1 MSKIV
6 VTGGCGYIGSHTIV
20 DLIQN
25 GYEVVCIDNLVR
37 GKRSQLDCI
46 TAITG
51 VDVPFY
57 EVDMCDE
64 SALSKAFDAIGAIGG
79 VIHFAALKSVPESVE
94 KPEWYLN
101 NNMGALQ
108 NLLQQMQ
115 LRQINHLVFSSSCAV
130 YGRPAKLPVT
140 EDCPFADQV
149 SPYALSKQKGELLV
163 EEQMRKNQ
171 NLRCSILRYFNP
183 IGAHPS
189 GKMGENPYEKTTN
202 LLPLILKVAKQ
213 EIPFLTVNGNDY
225 PTPDGTAVRDYVHV
239 CDIAHAHVLAF
250 KALSDSTK
258 PQLQTYNLGSEQ
270 GYSVLEMIH
279 AFEACNGRKVPYSIH
294 KRRVGD
300 PAAIYADISK
310 AKKELNWLPV
320 NDLGIMLGSAWQ
332 WARKK

>member
-46 TAITG
+46 SAITG

-57 EVDMCDE
+57 EVDICDE
-64 SALSKAFDAIGAIGG
+64 VALSKAFDTIGAIGG
-79 VIHFAALKSVPESVE
+79 VIHFAALKSVPESVD

-108 NLLQQMQ
+108 NLMQQMQ
-115 LRQINHLVFSSSCAV
+115 LRQINQFVFSSSCAV
-130 YGRPAKLPVT
+130 YGSPAKLPVT
-140 EDCPFADQV
+140 ENCPFSDDV
-149 SPYALSKQKGELLV
+149 SPYALSKQKGEV
-163 EEQMRKNQ
+163 FVREQINKNE

-189 GKMGENPYEKTTN
+189 GKMGENPFEQTTN
-202 LLPLILKVAKQ
+202 LLPLVLKVANG
-213 EIPFLTVNGNDY
+213 EIPSLTVNGGDY
-225 PTPDGTAVRDYVHV
+225 PTLDGTAVRDYVHV

-250 KALSDSTK
+250 KALSDKSK
-258 PQLQTYNLGSEQ
+258 ERFQTYNLGSEK
-270 GYSVLEMIH
+270 GYSVLEIIQ
-279 AFEACNGRKVPYSIH
+279 AFKRVNQVEIPYYIQS
-294 KRRVGD
+294 RRVGD
-300 PAAIYADISK
+300 PAAIFADISK

-320 NDLGIMLGSAWQ
+320 NDLDIMLESAWH

>member
-25 GYEVVCIDNLVR
+25 GFEVVCIDNLVR

-51 VDVPFY
+51 VKVPFY

-64 SALSKAFDAIGAIGG
+64 EALSKAFDQIGSIKG

-94 KPEWYLN
+94 KPEWYLR

-115 LRQINHLVFSSSCAV
+115 LRQINQFVFSSSCAV
-130 YGRPAKLPVT
+130 YGSPAKLPVT
-140 EDCPFADQV
+140 EDCPFSDNV
-149 SPYALSKQKGELLV
+149 SPYAWSKQKGEV
-163 EEQMRKNQ
+163 FVQEQMNKNPA
-171 NLRCSILRYFNP
+171 LRCSILRYFNP

-189 GKMGENPYEKTTN
+189 GKMGENPFEQTTN
-202 LLPLILKVAKQ
+202 LLPLILKVAKGDLA
-213 EIPFLTVNGNDY
+213 ILMVNGNDY
-225 PTPDGTAVRDYVHV
+225 PTPDGTAIRDYVHV
-239 CDIAHAHVLAF
+239 SDIARAHVLAF
-250 KALSDSTK
+250 KALADVTR
-258 PQLQTYNLGSEQ
+258 PNLQVYNLGSEK

-279 AFEACNGRKVPYSIH
+279 AFESVNGIKIPFAIQ
-294 KRRVGD
+294 KRRIGD
-300 PAAIYADISK
+300 PAAIYADITK

-320 NDLGIMLGSAWQ
+320 NDLAVMLGSAWH
-332 WARKK
+332 WHRNI